1 MSLFFH
7 RRGIEAAVAGV
18 LDADEETAL
27 RAHLSRCEV
36 CRAHY
41 DALVLSSRAVTGSQE
56 PTADELRR
64 ERARLQG
71 LLAGGP
77 VGRTPSRRRTWLLLP
92 VAVAAA
98 ALALVVVNQPTE
110 REVTERGGVAAP
122 LAPFSLS
129 LYAKPQAGDAP
140 VRLVAEF
147 PASGEA
153 TLSTTDW
160 VQLTSKAAVVVV
172 LVGPGGARLFP
183 AGASQS
189 LPAGTWR
196 LFAVQGVTEA
206 AALAA
211 AKEATATTRR
221 LPLANPQVTG
231 VLSVRP

>member
-1 MSLFFH
+1 
-7 RRGIEAAVAGV
+7 
-18 LDADEETAL
+18 
-27 RAHLSRCEV
+27 
-36 CRAHY
+36 
-41 DALVLSSRAVTGSQE
+41 
-56 PTADELRR
+56 
-64 ERARLQG
+64 
-71 LLAGGP
+71 
-77 VGRTPSRRRTWLLLP
+77 
-92 VAVAAA
+92 
-98 ALALVVVNQPTE
+98 
-110 REVTERGGVAAP
+110 
-122 LAPFSLS
+122 
-129 LYAKPQAGDAP
+129 
-140 VRLVAEF
+140 VAEF